1 MINTLVLKAFFFTGG
16 CDGVEQE
23 AHRHWQ
29 PVKKVWTHTETPGDI
44 QQEATWLCTGKH
56 KAHFLT

>member
-1 MINTLVLKAFFFTGG
+1 MINTLAFFLTGG
-16 CDGVEQE
+16 CDGAEQEE

-56 KAHFLT
+56 